1 MLRWRRRCGGKA
13 LREVYLYGNQIGDA
27 GVEALL
33 SNLGRQQLKRLQ
45 TLNLERNQIDDAG
58 CTTLIA
64 ALGGTAWP
72 YRLTAPPPL
81 EALKIENSARCE
93 ADEGDA
99 GVGGRRGSRGL
110 GSLTD

>member
-1 MLRWRRRCGGKA
+1 M
-13 LREVYLYGNQIGDA
+13 
-27 GVEALL
+27 EALL
-33 SNLGRQQLKRLQ
+33 SNLGREQLKGLQ

-93 ADEGDA
+93 ADEGRCRCRWQGF
-99 GVGGRRGSRGL
+99 GV
-110 GSLTD
+110 GSLTE

>member
-1 MLRWRRRCGGKA
+1 M
-13 LREVYLYGNQIGDA
+13 
-27 GVEALL
+27 EALL

-72 YRLTAPPPL
+72 YRLTGA
-81 EALKIENSARCE
+81 AAARGPQNRE
-93 ADEGDA
+93 QRTLR
-99 GVGGRRGSRGL
+99 GR
-110 GSLTD
+110 